1 MDSFNPFADDVEKD
15 EGLANVWCGGE
26 ALLAS
31 SESVLTNREVPW
43 RRKDKMILYFVNKL
57 RDEVDGDGRGW
68 CCLLTEINCDRLE
81 L

>member
-15 EGLANVWCGGE
+15 EGLAKVWWGGE

-43 RRKDKMILYFVNKL
+43 RRKDMLILYFVNKL
-57 RDEVDGDGRGW
+57 RDEVDGDGGEW
-68 CCLLTEINCDRLE
+68 CWLLTEINCDRLE